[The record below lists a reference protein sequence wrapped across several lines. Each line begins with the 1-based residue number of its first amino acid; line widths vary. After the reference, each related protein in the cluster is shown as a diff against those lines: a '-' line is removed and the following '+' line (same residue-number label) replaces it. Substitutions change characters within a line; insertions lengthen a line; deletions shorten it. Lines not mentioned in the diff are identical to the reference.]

1 MKLIPKNK
9 ISESDD
15 LPEFLHK
22 KEKIQK
28 RFLWLFAIIALAII
42 LFVIYAYFIDKPE
55 FISVTKCSDY
65 GLLLKNVG

>member
-1 MKLIPKNK
+1 MKLMPQNK
-9 ISESDD
+9 ISEPDD

-42 LFVIYAYFIDKPE
+42 LFAIYSYFIDKPG
-55 FISVTKCSDY
+55 F
-65 GLLLKNVG
+65 NP

>member
-28 RFLWLFAIIALAII
+28 RFLWLLAIIALAII
-42 LFVIYAYFIDKPE
+42 LFVIYAYFIDKP
-55 FISVTKCSDY
+55 I
-65 GLLLKNVG
+65 

>member
-1 MKLIPKNK
+1 MKLIPKNE
-9 ISESDD
+9 ISELDD

-22 KEKIQK
+22 KEKIRK
-28 RFLWLFAIIALAII
+28 RLLWLFAIIAPII

-65 GLLLKNVG
+65 GLSFKNVG

>member
-9 ISESDD
+9 ISEPDD

-28 RFLWLFAIIALAII
+28 RFLLLFAIIALAII
-42 LFVIYAYFIDKPE
+42 LFVIYAYFIDKPG
-55 FISVTKCSDY
+55 F
-65 GLLLKNVG
+65 NP

>member
-1 MKLIPKNK
+1 MKLIPKNE
-9 ISESDD
+9 ISELDD

-28 RFLWLFAIIALAII
+28 RLLWLFAIIGLAII
-42 LFVIYAYFIDKPE
+42 LFVIDAYFIDKPE

-65 GLLLKNVG
+65 GLSFKNVG